1 MGKKIYFCTNYA
13 KTHCF
18 GNDKTQNS
26 SKLKTILPKAHQHAY
41 VLPFR
46 VRLSVIVPPDT
57 PVIMEPGGSPV
68 QVVSV
73 TIIIIVIIIVISP
86 LQVVIIIT
94 ITTSQSAILHPH
106 HNPHPHLHL
115 HNLHGH
121 HLHHQGS
128 MLGPLQQGEPLT
140 LDCKVQVSVT
150 LKQINI
156 AQFDINHNN
165 Q

>member
-1 MGKKIYFCTNYA
+1 MTNL
-13 KTHCF
+13 KSE
-18 GNDKTQNS
+18 NS
-26 SKLKTILPKAHQHAY
+26 SKLKTILPKVHHHAY
-41 VLPFR
+41 VLLFR
-46 VRLSVIVPPDT
+46 VRLSVIVPPDK
-57 PVIMEPGGSPV
+57 PVIMEHGGSPV
-68 QVVSV
+68 QVV
-73 TIIIIVIIIVISP
+73 TIIVMVIIIV
-86 LQVVIIIT
+86 QVVIITI
-94 ITTSQSAILHPH
+94 ITTSPSAILHPH

-115 HNLHGH
+115 HILHGH

>member
-1 MGKKIYFCTNYA
+1 M
-13 KTHCF
+13 
-18 GNDKTQNS
+18 
-26 SKLKTILPKAHQHAY
+26 KTILPKVHHHAY

-46 VRLSVIVPPDT
+46 VRLSVIVPPEK

-68 QVVSV
+68 QVVTIIAIV
-73 TIIIIVIIIVISP
+73 TIIV
-86 LQVVIIIT
+86 QVVIITI
-94 ITTSQSAILHPH
+94 ITTSPSAILHPH
-106 HNPHPHLHL
+106 HNSHPHLHL
-115 HNLHGH
+115 HILHGH

-156 AQFDINHNN
+156 AQFDIKHNN

>member
-1 MGKKIYFCTNYA
+1 MSKKLYFCTNYA
-13 KTHCF
+13 TKRITLVTKHL
-18 GNDKTQNS
+18 KSQNP
-26 SKLKTILPKAHQHAY
+26 SKSKTILPKVHQHAY

-68 QVVSV
+68 QVVTI
-73 TIIIIVIIIVISP
+73 TIIVIVIIIVISP
-86 LQVVIIIT
+86 LQVVII
-94 ITTSQSAILHPH
+94 TTSPSAILHPH
-106 HNPHPHLHL
+106 HSPHPHLHL
-115 HNLHGH
+115 HILHGH

-150 LKQINI
+150 L
-156 AQFDINHNN
+156 
-165 Q
+165 

>member
-1 MGKKIYFCTNYA
+1 MFLHKLCH

-18 GNDKTQNS
+18 GHDKSQNS
-26 SKLKTILPKAHQHAY
+26 SKLKTILPKVHHHAY

-46 VRLSVIVPPDT
+46 VRLSVIVPPDK

-68 QVVSV
+68 QVVII
-73 TIIIIVIIIVISP
+73 TIIVIVIIIVISP
-86 LQVVIIIT
+86 LQVVIISI
-94 ITTSQSAILHPH
+94 ITTSPSAILHPH
-106 HNPHPHLHL
+106 HNPHPHLHI
-115 HNLHGH
+115 LHGH

-150 LKQINI
+150 QYV
-156 AQFDINHNN
+156 AD
-165 Q
+165 